1 MLGSVDITGL
11 SFGYTES
18 EPIFSGIDLRLAPGQ
33 VFCLL
38 GPNGSGKSTLLKCI
52 MQLLT
57 PAAGRVAVDGEDLSG
72 LGANRIAAKLGF
84 VPQTLVSAF
93 PFTVA
98 EIVVMGRASQ
108 IRMTAS
114 PSKKD
119 RDLAMTALERMGITH
134 LALRP
139 CNQLSGGEWQQ
150 VLIAR
155 ALTHSPKVLLLDEPC
170 SHLDIGNQVKILE
183 IVNRLAQDGI
193 TILMASHFP
202 DHAFLT
208 AHQVGILKHGRLLAL
223 GNPDET
229 LCESVLYDTYGIHI
243 RVVTIGKEVN
253 RKICIPVLQE
263 INRPVPAKEVS

>member
-1 MLGSVDITGL
+1 MHGKIDITGL
-11 SFGYTES
+11 TFGYTEQD
-18 EPIFSGIDLRLAPGQ
+18 PIFFGIDIHLKPGQ

-52 MQLLT
+52 MQVLT
-57 PAAGRVAVDGEDLSG
+57 PASGRVEVDGEDLSG
-72 LGANRIAAKLGF
+72 MSANRIAAKLGF
-84 VPQTLVSAF
+84 VPQSLVPAF

-114 PSKKD
+114 PSRKD
-119 RDLAMTALERMGITH
+119 RDMAMASLERMGIAH

-155 ALTHSPKVLLLDEPC
+155 ALTHSPNVLLLDEPTA
-170 SHLDIGNQVKILE
+170 HLDIGNQVKILE
-183 IVNRLAQDGI
+183 IVNRLAEDGI
-193 TILMASHFP
+193 TIFMASHFP

-208 AHQVGILKHGRLLAL
+208 AHQVGILKNGRLLAL

-243 RVVTIGKEVN
+243 RVVTVEKDIH
-253 RKICIPVLQE
+253 RKICVPVLHE
-263 INRPVPAKEVS
+263 NTGPTPVKEDS

>member
-1 MLGSVDITGL
+1 MHGSVDITGL
-11 SFGYTES
+11 AFGYTKS
-18 EPIFSGIDLRLAPGQ
+18 EPVFSGIDLRLEPGQ

-52 MQLLT
+52 MQVLT
-57 PAAGRVAVDGEDLSG
+57 PKAGRVKVDGQELGGLS
-72 LGANRIAAKLGF
+72 ASQIATKLGF
-84 VPQTLVSAF
+84 VPQSLVSAF

-119 RDLAMTALERMGITH
+119 RDLAMAALERMGIVH

-155 ALTHSPKVLLLDEPC
+155 ALTHSPDVLLLDEPT

-183 IVNRLAQDGI
+183 IVNRLAEDGI
-193 TILMASHFP
+193 TIIMASHFP

-208 AHQVGILKHGRLLAL
+208 AHQVGILKHRCLQAL

-243 RVVTIGKEVN
+243 RVITVKDGIN
-253 RKICIPVLQE
+253 RKICIPVLSE
-263 INRPVPAKEVS
+263 NTGPGFAKEAS

>member
-1 MLGSVDITGL
+1 
-11 SFGYTES
+11 
-18 EPIFSGIDLRLAPGQ
+18 
-33 VFCLL
+33 
-38 GPNGSGKSTLLKCI
+38 
-52 MQLLT
+52 
-57 PAAGRVAVDGEDLSG
+57 VAVDGQDLNG
-72 LGANRIAAKLGF
+72 LSASRIASKLGF
-84 VPQTLVSAF
+84 VPQSLVSAF

-119 RDLAMTALERMGITH
+119 RDLAMTALERMGIAH
-134 LALRP
+134 LSLRP

-155 ALTHSPKVLLLDEPC
+155 ALTHSPQVLLLDEPC

-208 AHQVGILKHGRLLAL
+208 AHQVGILKKGRLMAL
-223 GNPDET
+223 GNPDDT
-229 LCESVLYDTYGIHI
+229 LCESLLYDTYGIHI
-243 RVVTIGKEVN
+243 RVVTVEKEVN
-253 RKICIPVLQE
+253 RKICIPVLRE
-263 INRPVPAKEVS
+263 NNRPVPVKEVS

>member
-1 MLGSVDITGL
+1 MHGSVDITGL
-11 SFGYTES
+11 AFGYTES
-18 EPIFSGIDLRLAPGQ
+18 EPVFSGIDLSLAPGQ

-52 MQLLT
+52 MQVLT
-57 PAAGRVAVDGEDLSG
+57 PNAGRVAVDGQNLNGLS
-72 LGANRIAAKLGF
+72 ASRIASKLGF
-84 VPQTLVSAF
+84 VPQSLVSAF

-119 RDLAMTALERMGITH
+119 RDLAMAALERMGITH

-139 CNQLSGGEWQQ
+139 CHQLSGGEWQQ

-155 ALTHSPKVLLLDEPC
+155 ALTHSPQVLLLDEPC

-208 AHQVGILKHGRLLAL
+208 AHQVGILKKGRLMAL
-223 GNPDET
+223 GNPDDT
-229 LCESVLYDTYGIHI
+229 LCESLLYDTYGIHI
-243 RVVTIGKEVN
+243 RVVTVEKEVN
-253 RKICIPVLQE
+253 RKICIPVLRE
-263 INRPVPAKEVS
+263 NNGTSSVKEVS

>member
-1 MLGSVDITGL
+1 MHGRIDIRGL
-11 SFGYTES
+11 AFGYTERDC
-18 EPIFSGIDLRLAPGQ
+18 IFSDINILLEPGQ

-52 MQLLT
+52 MQLLI
-57 PAAGRVAVDGEDLSG
+57 PAAGSVRIDGEALSG
-72 LGANRIAAKLGF
+72 LDANDIAGKLGF

-114 PSKKD
+114 PAKKD
-119 RDLAMTALERMGITH
+119 RDMAMASLEKMGIVH
-134 LALRP
+134 LAHRP

-155 ALTHSPKVLLLDEPC
+155 ALTHSPKVLLLDEPT
-170 SHLDIGNQVKILE
+170 SHLDIGNQIKILE
-183 IVNRLAQDGI
+183 IVNSLAKDGI
-193 TILMASHFP
+193 TIIMASHFP

-208 AHQVGILKHGRLLAL
+208 AHQVGILKNGRLLAL
-223 GNPDET
+223 GNPDDT
-229 LCESVLYDTYGIHI
+229 LCEDVLFDTYGIHI
-243 RVVTIGKEVN
+243 RVLKVEEDIN
-253 RKICIPVLQE
+253 RKICIPVLHPHT
-263 INRPVPAKEVS
+263 RTLVKEVS

>member
-1 MLGSVDITGL
+1 MHTSVDITGL
-11 SFGYTES
+11 AFGYTES
-18 EPIFSGIDLRLAPGQ
+18 EPIFSGIDLRLERGQ

-57 PAAGRVAVDGEDLSG
+57 PAAGRVVVDGEDLSG
-72 LGANRIAAKLGF
+72 LGANQIAAKLGF

-93 PFTVA
+93 PFTVE

-114 PSKKD
+114 PAKKD
-119 RDLAMTALERMGITH
+119 HDMAMASLEKMGIAH

-155 ALTHSPKVLLLDEPC
+155 ALTHSPQVLLLDEPT

-183 IVNRLAQDGI
+183 IVNRLAEDGI

-208 AHQVGILKHGRLLAL
+208 AHQVAILKNGRLQAL
-223 GNPDET
+223 GNPDDT
-229 LCESVLYDTYGIHI
+229 LCEDALFDTYDIHI
-243 RVVTIGKEVN
+243 RVVTVAEGIN

-263 INRPVPAKEVS
+263 NNRPVPAKEVS

>member
-1 MLGSVDITGL
+1 MHSSVDITGL
-11 SFGYTES
+11 SFGYAES
-18 EPIFSGIDLRLAPGQ
+18 DPIFSGINLRLAPGQ

-52 MQLLT
+52 MQVLT
-57 PAAGRVAVDGEDLSG
+57 PASGRVAVDGEDLSG
-72 LGANRIAAKLGF
+72 MSANRIAAKLGF
-84 VPQTLVSAF
+84 VPQSLVSVF

-108 IRMTAS
+108 IPMTAS
-114 PSKKD
+114 PSSKD
-119 RDLAMTALERMGITH
+119 RGLAMAALERMGIQH
-134 LALRP
+134 LAQRP

-155 ALTHSPKVLLLDEPC
+155 ALTHSPNVLLLDEPT

-202 DHAFLT
+202 DHAFLI
-208 AHQVGILKHGRLLAL
+208 AHQVGILKNGRLLAL

-243 RVVTIGKEVN
+243 RVMTVEKGVN
-253 RKICIPVLQE
+253 RKICIPLLHE
-263 INRPVPAKEVS
+263 NTRPTHAKEVS

>member
-1 MLGSVDITGL
+1 MHGQVDITGL
-11 SFGYTES
+11 AFGYTEQN
-18 EPIFSGIDLRLAPGQ
+18 PIFSDIDMLLDPGQ

-52 MQLLT
+52 MQVLT
-57 PAAGRVAVDGEDLSG
+57 PAAGRVVVDGEDLSG
-72 LGANRIAAKLGF
+72 LGANQIAAKLGF

-93 PFTVA
+93 PFTVE

-114 PSKKD
+114 PSRKD
-119 RDLAMTALERMGITH
+119 REMAMAALERMDIAH

-155 ALTHSPKVLLLDEPC
+155 ALTHSPQVLLLDEPT

-183 IVNRLAQDGI
+183 TVNRLAEDGI

-208 AHQVGILKHGRLLAL
+208 AHQVGILKTGRLQAL
-223 GNPDET
+223 GNPDDT

-243 RVVTIGKEVN
+243 RVVALEKGVN
-253 RKICIPVLQE
+253 RKICIPLLQE
-263 INRPVPAKEVS
+263 TNRPVPAKEVS

>member
-1 MLGSVDITGL
+1 MHGSVDITDL

-18 EPIFSGIDLRLAPGQ
+18 EPVFSGIDLSLAPGQ

-52 MQLLT
+52 MQVLT
-57 PAAGRVAVDGEDLSG
+57 PNAGRVAVDGQNLNGLS
-72 LGANRIAAKLGF
+72 ASQIASKLGF
-84 VPQTLVSAF
+84 VPQSLVSAF

-119 RDLAMTALERMGITH
+119 RDLAMAALERMGIAH

-139 CNQLSGGEWQQ
+139 CHQLSGGEWQQ

-155 ALTHSPKVLLLDEPC
+155 ALTHSPQVLLLDEPT

-208 AHQVGILKHGRLLAL
+208 AHQVGILKNGRLLAL
-223 GNPDET
+223 GNPDDT

>member
-1 MLGSVDITGL
+1 MHGSVDITGL
-11 SFGYTES
+11 AFGYTES
-18 EPIFSGIDLRLAPGQ
+18 EPVFSGIDLSLAPGQ

-52 MQLLT
+52 MQVLT
-57 PAAGRVAVDGEDLSG
+57 PKAGRVAVDGQDLGGMS
-72 LGANRIAAKLGF
+72 ASRIAAKLGF
-84 VPQTLVSAF
+84 VPQSLVSAF

-119 RDLAMTALERMGITH
+119 RDLAMAALERMRIAH

-155 ALTHSPKVLLLDEPC
+155 ALTHSPHVLLLDEPT

-208 AHQVGILKHGRLLAL
+208 AHQVGILKHGRLMSL
-223 GNPDET
+223 GNPDDT
-229 LCESVLYDTYGIHI
+229 LCEDVLFDTYGIHI
-243 RVVTIGKEVN
+243 RVVTMAEGIN
-253 RKICIPVLQE
+253 RKICIPVLRE
-263 INRPVPAKEVS
+263 NTGSSLAKEVS

>member
-1 MLGSVDITGL
+1 MHGRIDITGL
-11 SFGYTES
+11 AFGYTEQD
-18 EPIFSGIDLRLAPGQ
+18 PIFSDIDICLEPGQ

-52 MQLLT
+52 MQVLT
-57 PAAGRVAVDGEDLSG
+57 PGAGRVEVDGKDLSG
-72 LGANRIAAKLGF
+72 LRANQIAEKLGF

-98 EIVVMGRASQ
+98 DIVVMGRASQ

-119 RDLAMTALERMGITH
+119 HAMAMTSLEKMGIVH
-134 LALRP
+134 LAKRP

-155 ALTHSPKVLLLDEPC
+155 ALTHSPRILLLDEPT

-183 IVNRLAQDGI
+183 IVNRLAKDGI
-193 TILMASHFP
+193 TIIMASHFP

-208 AHQVGILKHGRLLAL
+208 AHQVGILKNGRLMAL
-223 GNPDET
+223 GNPEDT
-229 LCESVLYDTYGIHI
+229 LNEDILFNTYGIHI
-243 RVVTIGKEVN
+243 RVLKLARGIN
-253 RKICIPVLQE
+253 RNICIPMLHPHTETLV
-263 INRPVPAKEVS
+263 KEVS

>member
-1 MLGSVDITGL
+1 MHGQIDITGL
-11 SFGYTES
+11 AFGYTEQ
-18 EPIFSGIDLRLAPGQ
+18 ERIFSDIDILLEPGQ

-57 PAAGRVAVDGEDLSG
+57 PAAGRVKVDGEDLSR
-72 LGANRIAAKLGF
+72 LDANRIAAKLGF

-98 EIVVMGRASQ
+98 EIMVMGRASR

-114 PSKKD
+114 PTKKD
-119 RDLAMTALERMGITH
+119 HDMAMASLEKMEIAH

-155 ALTHSPKVLLLDEPC
+155 ALTHSPKVLLLDEPT
-170 SHLDIGNQVKILE
+170 SHLDIGNQIKILE
-183 IVNRLAQDGI
+183 IVNSLAQDGI
-193 TILMASHFP
+193 TIIMASHFP

-208 AHQVGILKHGRLLAL
+208 AHQVGILKNGRLLAL
-223 GNPDET
+223 GNPDDT
-229 LCESVLYDTYGIHI
+229 LCEDVLFDTYGIHI
-243 RVVTIGKEVN
+243 RVFKVEEGIN
-253 RKICIPVLQE
+253 RKICIPMLHPRTGVL
-263 INRPVPAKEVS
+263 VKEVS

>member
-1 MLGSVDITGL
+1 MHGSVDITGL
-11 SFGYTES
+11 TFGYTES
-18 EPIFSGIDLRLAPGQ
+18 TPIFSGIDLRLAPGQ

-52 MQLLT
+52 MQVLT
-57 PAAGRVAVDGEDLSG
+57 PKGGRVAVDGQDLGG
-72 LGANRIAAKLGF
+72 LSASQIASKLGF
-84 VPQTLVSAF
+84 VPQSLVSAF

-119 RDLAMTALERMGITH
+119 RDLAMAALERMGIAH

-155 ALTHSPKVLLLDEPC
+155 ALTHSPPRAA
-170 SHLDIGNQVKILE
+170 SGRAHLPPGYRQPG
-183 IVNRLAQDGI
+183 QDPGDRQ
-193 TILMASHFP
+193 P
-202 DHAFLT
+202 P
-208 AHQVGILKHGRLLAL
+208 G
-223 GNPDET
+223 
-229 LCESVLYDTYGIHI
+229 
-243 RVVTIGKEVN
+243 
-253 RKICIPVLQE
+253 
-263 INRPVPAKEVS
+263 

>member
-1 MLGSVDITGL
+1 MHGSVDITGL

-18 EPIFSGIDLRLAPGQ
+18 EPIFSGIDIYLDPGQ

-52 MQLLT
+52 MQVLT
-57 PAAGRVAVDGEDLSG
+57 PKAGRVAVDGQNLGGLS
-72 LGANRIAAKLGF
+72 ATQIASKLGF
-84 VPQTLVSAF
+84 VPQSLVSAF

-119 RDLAMTALERMGITH
+119 RDLTMAALERMGIAH

-155 ALTHSPKVLLLDEPC
+155 ALTHSPHVLLLDEPT

-183 IVNRLAQDGI
+183 IVNRLAKDGI
-193 TILMASHFP
+193 TIIMASHFP
-202 DHAFLT
+202 NHAFLT
-208 AHQVGILKHGRLLAL
+208 AHQVGILKHGRLQAL

-243 RVVTIGKEVN
+243 RVITVKEGIN
-253 RKICIPVLQE
+253 RKICIPVLSK
-263 INRPVPAKEVS
+263 NNGPGFAKEAS

>member
-1 MLGSVDITGL
+1 MHGSVDITGL
-11 SFGYTES
+11 AFGYTES
-18 EPIFSGIDLRLAPGQ
+18 EPVFFGIDLSLVPGQ

-52 MQLLT
+52 MQVLT
-57 PAAGRVAVDGEDLSG
+57 PNAGRVKIDGQDLGKLS
-72 LGANRIAAKLGF
+72 ASRIAAKLGF
-84 VPQTLVSAF
+84 VPQSLVSAF

-119 RDLAMTALERMGITH
+119 QDLAMAALERMGIAH

-139 CNQLSGGEWQQ
+139 CHQLSGGEWQQ

-155 ALTHSPKVLLLDEPC
+155 ALTHSPHVLLLDEPT

-183 IVNRLAQDGI
+183 IVNRLARDGI

-208 AHQVGILKHGRLLAL
+208 AHQVGILKHGRLRAL

-243 RVVTIGKEVN
+243 RVVTVEKEVN